1 MAPRRR
7 RKPPPPREGARLP
20 RETQPGKE
28 SEWSDSMSCLMKKLE
43 ELNLDIEEALSAG
56 SSPSSTPS
64 AKRHKLLCPVQVET
78 GFYGDHQGKRSW
90 KNRRAG
96 YQDLDCSSSPV
107 SAGARPKTDVLLQ
120 KLCKEKAAGML

>member
-64 AKRHKLLCPVQVET
+64 AKRHKLLVTPSSHSEAAELSLLYLSMDSAL
-78 GFYGDHQGKRSW
+78 FKWRLAFMEIIKERDLGKIEEQATRI
-90 KNRRAG
+90 
-96 YQDLDCSSSPV
+96 
-107 SAGARPKTDVLLQ
+107 
-120 KLCKEKAAGML
+120 